1 VINSEQDSSYNEYS
15 SYSSLKKN
23 ILSDI
28 GMNSIQNNMTGA
40 LALETKKIRQD
51 VFDLLK
57 MLSHKFRRTII
68 MVTHN
73 RELAEA
79 TDRSIHIRDGTIE
92 KEVINDN

>member
-15 SYSSLKKN
+15 SYSSLKN

-28 GMNSIQNNMTGA
+28 DMNSIQNNTAGT
-40 LALETKKIRQD
+40 LALETKKTGQD

-73 RELAEA
+73 LELAEA